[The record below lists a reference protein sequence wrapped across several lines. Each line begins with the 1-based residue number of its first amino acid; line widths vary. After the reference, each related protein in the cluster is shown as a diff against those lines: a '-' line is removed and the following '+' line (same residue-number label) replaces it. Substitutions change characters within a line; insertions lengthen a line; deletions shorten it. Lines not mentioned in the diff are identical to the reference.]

1 MKTRNQEV
9 KIACTVLVL
18 AISSVVPIVQALPPD
33 PDNAALLY
41 YQAFI
46 SLPKGQDQV
55 QVQTLEL
62 ADGVAPDGAVRGYL
76 KQCQPAIDLAVAATQ
91 IQSCNWG
98 LRYSQGFQ
106 MPMVHCAQLRVLAK
120 LMKASAACLAAD
132 GQYRQALERG
142 LAIRRIAR
150 HVGDQN
156 LISFLVA
163 TALIATAD
171 KSIQDTLGT
180 MPPDAQILAW
190 LKGELAA
197 DPARSLE
204 VRNSLKIE
212 QEIIL
217 TKATADSNQLLQAI
231 TASKE
236 GVSAEVIDQIKKG
249 DAAFFEGSR
258 RYFKGY
264 MDKVAAAF
272 DSQVPYSQKL
282 GQLAELDKQPGLDT
296 KQDPHSLVT
305 VALMPGLAKLL
316 TLETRA
322 KSNHKLLQAAV
333 EIYLAKAAAGTLPD
347 QIPAAAPKDPFN
359 GEDFKYEKTK
369 EGFTLS
375 RWTDK
380 STKDPTYRFEFRVR

>member
-1 MKTRNQEV
+1 MKTHTFDM

-18 AISSVVPIVQALPPD
+18 AVLSIEPVVQALPPD

-62 ADGVAPDGAVRGYL
+62 ADGAAPNGVVRGYL
-76 KQCQPAIDLAVAATQ
+76 KQCQPAIDLAVAATR
-91 IQSCNWG
+91 IQACNWG

-106 MPMVHCAQLRVLAK
+106 MPMVHCSQLRVLAK

-150 HVGDQN
+150 HVGDEN
-156 LISFLVA
+156 LISFLVG
-163 TALIATAD
+163 TALVAVAD
-171 KSIQDTLGT
+171 KSIQDTLGV
-180 MPPDAQILAW
+180 MPPDSQTLTW

-197 DPARSLE
+197 DPARPLE

-258 RYFKGY
+258 RYFKAF
-264 MDKVAAAF
+264 MDKVTAAF

-282 GQLAELDKQPGLDT
+282 SQLEELDKQPGLDA
-296 KQDPHSLVT
+296 KQNPHSLVT
-305 VALMPGLAKLL
+305 VALMPGMAKLL
-316 TLETRA
+316 SLETKAR
-322 KSNHKLLQAAV
+322 SSHKLLQAAV
-333 EIYLAKAAAGTLPD
+333 EIYLAKAATGALPD
-347 QIPAAAPKDPFN
+347 QVPAAAPKDPFN
-359 GEDFKYEKTK
+359 GQDFTYEKTK
-369 EGFTLS
+369 EGFSLS

-380 STKDPTYRFEFRVR
+380 SKKDPNYQFTFKVR